1 MTRIIN
7 QLNQKELNNIRNV
20 IKREGLIIFPTE
32 TVYGLG
38 ANALNNE
45 AVAKIFIAKG
55 RKNDNPLIVHVDS
68 IKMIKSITKDISPI
82 EDKLI
87 DNFMPGP
94 FTLILPKNSNIPNN
108 VTCGLETVGV
118 RMPSN
123 IIARNIIKYSG
134 VPIAAPSANIS
145 TRPSGTR
152 IEDIIDEF
160 DNKVDLII
168 DGGETDIG
176 LESTVVKVVDNI
188 PIILRPGYITKE
200 DIIKVIGV
208 CELSKNINN
217 LIDKIPE
224 SPGMKYKHYAPN
236 KKCILIY
243 NDSEQKQIE
252 LVNKNIS
259 DGCIVIGFNEHKEH
273 IKTNKFINF
282 GSINDLEELSHNM
295 FKILRSV
302 DNIEGDLVIIEGVK
316 KEGLGL
322 AIMNR
327 LLKASN
333 YNYIEK

>member
-1 MTRIIN
+1 MSQIFR
-7 QLNQKELNNIRNV
+7 KELNKAAAIL
-20 IKREGLIIFPTE
+20 KEGGTVIFPTE

-38 ANALNNE
+38 ANALNYA
-45 AVAKIFIAKG
+45 AVSKIFIAKG
-55 RKNDNPLIVHVDS
+55 RKSDNPLIVHVDS
-68 IKMIKSITKDISPI
+68 IKMIKSITKNITPI

-94 FTLILPKNSNIPNN
+94 FTLILPKNSNIPSN

-145 TRPSGTR
+145 TKPSGTR
-152 IEDIIDEF
+152 IEDIMDEF
-160 DNKVDLII
+160 NNKVDLII

-176 LESTVVKVVDNI
+176 LESTVVKVVDDI
-188 PIILRPGYITKE
+188 PVILRPGYITKE
-200 DIIKVIGV
+200 DIIKVVGV

-217 LIDKIPE
+217 LIDEVPE

-236 KKCILIY
+236 KKCLLIY
-243 NDSEQKQIE
+243 NDSGDKQIE
-252 LVNKNIS
+252 LVRKHLT
-259 DGCIVIGFNEHKEH
+259 DDCIVVGFNEHRKYIE
-273 IKTNKFINF
+273 TNKFINF
-282 GSINDLEELSHNM
+282 GSINNLEELSHNM
-295 FKILRSV
+295 FKVLRSV
-302 DNIEGDLVIIEGVK
+302 DNIDGNLVIIEGVK

-327 LLKASN
+327 LLKACS